1 MNARFDESQALEST
15 TTPFPTFRNHAPP
28 APFFSVQHNHG
39 SCATRIWG
47 GIWRLGGSVCI
58 WWGARHRICAR
69 VCTPYTRRGRSA
81 SRAQY
86 YRSALV
92 GELLSKGAHSATVLS
107 TRLKVRTYEPS
118 TDLFSEM
125 MRSVERSYFLV
136 IVERE
141 LSSPLQ

>member
-1 MNARFDESQALEST
+1 MGARSSSWAGRTESAPGYAHCVHGGDGLED
-15 TTPFPTFRNHAPP
+15 
-28 APFFSVQHNHG
+28 G
-39 SCATRIWG
+39 
-47 GIWRLGGSVCI
+47 RLGLHLPS
-58 WWGARHRICAR
+58 
-69 VCTPYTRRGRSA
+69 TRRC
-81 SRAQY
+81 
-86 YRSALV
+86 SALV

-141 LSSPLQ
+141 LSMPLQ

>member
-1 MNARFDESQALEST
+1 MHRQPVLQRSEQSWFVCDA
-15 TTPFPTFRNHAPP
+15 
-28 APFFSVQHNHG
+28 
-39 SCATRIWG
+39 
-47 GIWRLGGSVCI
+47 RLGRHLASGRAVSYIWSVYK
-58 WWGARHRICAR
+58 
-69 VCTPYTRRGRSA
+69 VGRSA
-81 SRAQY
+81 ESAPGYAR
-86 YRSALV
+86 RIHGGDGRRHVCSALV

-141 LSSPLQ
+141 LSRPLQ